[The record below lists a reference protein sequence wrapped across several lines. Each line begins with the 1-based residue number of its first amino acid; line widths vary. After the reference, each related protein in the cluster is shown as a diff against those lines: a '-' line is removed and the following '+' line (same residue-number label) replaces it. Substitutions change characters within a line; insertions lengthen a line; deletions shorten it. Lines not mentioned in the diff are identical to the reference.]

1 MDNRNSAL
9 PPLDYLLAMDAA
21 ADCGSF
27 KGASKILNISESA
40 VSRKVKLLEL
50 HYDQTFFKRGERSIA
65 LTHQGQKFHENIAP
79 ILNDLRALSRNMLS
93 NTSQNIVTLSATHS
107 VAGLWLM
114 PRLGDF
120 NAKFNDVTIKLVSS
134 DNDEEC
140 LGADMD
146 LTILRGNGKWTGY
159 DAKLLFGETV
169 FPVCSPG
176 YLDNNPEIRDIERLT
191 DYSLIGVD
199 SQHTEWMT
207 WTTWLSAKTQ
217 KDHWVDQAVLLN
229 TYPLSIDA
237 AQSGL
242 GVALG
247 WGHLV
252 DHLIDAGK
260 LVRPLVDAAVRTEFG
275 YYLLKPAQRSSF
287 EERDKV
293 EAWLISVSEGRKR
306 YGNVVD

>member
-1 MDNRNSAL
+1 
-9 PPLDYLLAMDAA
+9 
-21 ADCGSF
+21 
-27 KGASKILNISESA
+27 
-40 VSRKVKLLEL
+40 
-50 HYDQTFFKRGERSIA
+50 
-65 LTHQGQKFHENIAP
+65 
-79 ILNDLRALSRNMLS
+79 
-93 NTSQNIVTLSATHS
+93 
-107 VAGLWLM
+107 
-114 PRLGDF
+114 
-120 NAKFNDVTIKLVSS
+120 
-134 DNDEEC
+134 
-140 LGADMD
+140 
-146 LTILRGNGKWTGY
+146 
-159 DAKLLFGETV
+159 
-169 FPVCSPG
+169 
-176 YLDNNPEIRDIERLT
+176 
-191 DYSLIGVD
+191 
-199 SQHTEWMT
+199 MT

-260 LVRPLVDAAVRTEFG
+260 LVRPLGDAAVRTEFG